1 MKKINKETDLL
12 IEELN
17 KIEKDLDSS
26 LANEDYTKYN
36 FILDSRM
43 KTFKKLE
50 NFFDDENVQNILK
63 KIIKKDEERK
73 KVFEIRLSKLKNEQ
87 MNLQKGKNAIKKGY
101 YNVQEGLRRKKIDKS
116 G

>member
-1 MKKINKETDLL
+1 MSEFKQELNLL
-12 IEELN
+12 IEELSN
-17 KIEKDLDSS
+17 IEKSLDDAIKS
-26 LANEDYTKYN
+26 DDFIKYN
-36 FILDSRM
+36 SIMDSRM

-50 NFFDDENVQNILK
+50 NFFDDEKVKNILK
-63 KIIKKDEERK
+63 DIIKKDEERK
-73 KVFEIRLSKLKNEQ
+73 KIVEEKISNLKKDQ